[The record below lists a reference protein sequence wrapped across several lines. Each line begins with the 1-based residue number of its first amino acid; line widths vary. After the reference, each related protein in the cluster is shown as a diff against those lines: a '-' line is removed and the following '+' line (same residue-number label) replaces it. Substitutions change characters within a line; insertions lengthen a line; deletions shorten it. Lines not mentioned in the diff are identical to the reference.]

1 MEHTTVFDGNVTHV
15 TAKLVIKK
23 MVQMLPGFKT
33 GESIVSDPFMV
44 GNTPM
49 SIEVFPNGVESE
61 GEFCIFL
68 NNNGDDAISLKGEL
82 MTDVDTHIFDYRKIV
97 PAELEDDEG
106 GDDTTIGVSFSH
118 AKCTEAYK
126 DKDFVVTAK
135 LETIGQPVK
144 VVGNKKRKF
153 NVFENVYKKMQRT
166 DFTLVSELLSVAY
179 ITDRDCPVYFHC
191 S

>member
-23 MVQMLPGFKT
+23 MVSMLPGFKT

-68 NNNGDDAISLKGEL
+68 NNNGDVAISLKGEL

-97 PAELEDDEG
+97 PAELEDLH
-106 GDDTTIGVSFSH
+106 VSLLKEH
-118 AKCTEAYK
+118 AA
-126 DKDFVVTAK
+126 V
-135 LETIGQPVK
+135 
-144 VVGNKKRKF
+144 
-153 NVFENVYKKMQRT
+153 
-166 DFTLVSELLSVAY
+166 LLAMG
-179 ITDRDCPVYFHC
+179 
-191 S
+191 